1 MTRTRT
7 SSPYIAALVAAAVV
21 VGLAYI
27 GLSWRSAVERPLAY
41 WVVDERH
48 LEVVFLDAPDLDCGI
63 GAVEESTDFVRIH
76 AQCQQAV
83 ISFPATGM
91 AEKYVFR
98 TALQAPLGV
107 RLVQDGRGNGATKC
121 QLPGEDCIA
130 PG

>member
-1 MTRTRT
+1 MRI
-7 SSPYIAALVAAAVV
+7 SSPYIATLVVGAVV
-21 VGLAYI
+21 VALAYI

-63 GAVEESTDFVRIH
+63 GAVEESTDIVRIH

-83 ISFPATGM
+83 ISFPASGM
-91 AEKYVFR
+91 AQKYVFR
-98 TALQAPLGV
+98 ATLQAPLSL
-107 RLVQDGRGNGATKC
+107 RSVQDGKGNGASKC